1 MKDRERPD
9 PFVTCTSPWCPMLS
23 HRDLMQLA
31 ATYQERQV
39 LTVYLHT
46 TVDNPADRNRW
57 QAELEQVLRALR
69 DREAGASHADRVAL
83 DAAIDTLHQWLVAQR
98 TTLRAP
104 GVLAIVAPHEVLF
117 STPIDTAVPNG
128 ATWQTGIHV
137 APLLKEVSLGV
148 DAAVLVVDARN
159 AHLYRFTPPRHL
171 EQLETLAADVEM
183 DVERHLGG
191 GNAKFHAGTRGGTAA
206 EEIDRQQM
214 AARDRLFHDAMVRAV
229 EVAGR
234 DGWLVLGGNA
244 RAVAAAR
251 AVVPRT
257 LEARTLMADG
267 LDMHSTPFE
276 IAQAV
281 AAVTLEHEETR
292 DTELVRGIIDDH
304 GSRGR
309 AVAGVRATRAM
320 LDREGVADLILSERF
335 VELFPTDTDDMVRH
349 AFSQGAQVREVHGL
363 AAQEIDQRAEGVV
376 ARLRYAIAAGSA

>member
-1 MKDRERPD
+1 MKDRERAD
-9 PFVTCTSPWCPMLS
+9 PFVTRTSPWCPMLS

-39 LTVYLHT
+39 LTVYLHA

-69 DREAGASHADRVAL
+69 DREAGASHADRASL
-83 DAAIDTLHQWLVAQR
+83 DAAIDTLRAWLVAQR
-98 TTLRAP
+98 ATLRAP
-104 GVLAIVAPHEVLF
+104 GVLAIVAPQEVLF
-117 STPIDTAVPNG
+117 STPIDTAVPNI
-128 ATWQTGIHV
+128 ATWQQGIHI

-148 DAAVLVVDARN
+148 AAAVLVVDARN
-159 AHLYRFTPPRHL
+159 AHLYRFVPPRHL
-171 EQLETLAADVEM
+171 EKLETLAARLDI

-191 GNAKFHAGTRGGTAA
+191 ANATFHAGTRGGTAA
-206 EEIDRQQM
+206 DEIDRQQM
-214 AARDRLFHDAMVRAV
+214 AARDRLFNDDMVRAV

-244 RAVAAAR
+244 RAVAAAH
-251 AVVPRT
+251 AMVPNT
-257 LEARTLMADG
+257 MEARTLMAEG

-281 AAVTLEHEETR
+281 AAVTAERAETR
-292 DTELVRGIIDDH
+292 DAELVRGIIDEH

-335 VELFPTDTDDMVRH
+335 VELFPTDADDMVRH

-376 ARLRYAIAAGSA
+376 ARLRYAITAGSV